1 MFTLEEPQF
10 RDGTEIEKRSL
21 EIIETEANDYPK
33 FHTFDSEQ
41 KEVVKRQIHATTCF
55 EEILENIWFSSDAVP
70 KIKQLLQNQAAII
83 VDTNMIKSGLS
94 SYYTEKYWN
103 DVICYV
109 NERKMYDLAKE
120 SGMTRSYM
128 AVKTAIEED
137 KERPLILACGNAPT
151 FLYSAVKT
159 LVESGRRI
167 DNVTILA
174 FPVGFV
180 NVVESKEYVK
190 SYMEHAGVEGIIMQ
204 GRYGASTL
212 VVSAL
217 HAIYRLIP

>member
-1 MFTLEEPQF
+1 M
-10 RDGTEIEKRSL
+10 EIEKRSL
-21 EIIETEANDYPK
+21 EIIEDEANDYEK
-33 FHTFDSEQ
+33 FHTFNAEQ

-55 EEILENIWFSSDAVP
+55 EEILDNIWFSPNAVP
-70 KIKQLLQNQAAII
+70 QIKSLLQDQAAIV

-94 SYYTEKYWN
+94 SYYTEKFGN
-103 DVICYV
+103 EVICYV
-109 NERKMYDLAKE
+109 NEPTMYDLAKE
-120 SGMTRSYM
+120 NGMTRSYM

-137 KERPLILACGNAPT
+137 RERPLILACGNAPT

-167 DNVTILA
+167 DNVAILA

-180 NVVESKEYVK
+180 NVVESKAYVK
-190 SYMEHAGVEGIIMQ
+190 SYMEYSGVEGIIMQ